1 MSPSSEGR
9 EQRLAGVLAALFG
22 SVALLAA
29 VDLAGDAGSAVGL
42 VHLAVEAGVVVV
54 GLAGSVWMVT
64 RVRALASEHRA
75 LAAHADRL
83 ARRLVD
89 SEQEAARWR
98 QEAGDLIAGLGD
110 AIDRQLDR
118 WGLSPAEKEVA
129 LLLLKG
135 LSHKEIGALRDVSE
149 ATVRQQ
155 ARSLYAK
162 AGLEGRHD
170 LAAFFLEDLLVPRSN
185 PAARPK

>member
-1 MSPSSEGR
+1 
-9 EQRLAGVLAALFG
+9 
-22 SVALLAA
+22 
-29 VDLAGDAGSAVGL
+29 
-42 VHLAVEAGVVVV
+42 
-54 GLAGSVWMVT
+54 MVT